1 MTSASAMNRVL
12 NMTRRCQ
19 RPRACVKRLSP
30 ASWRYAA
37 ILAVALAVSATSAQ
51 QALAPTRILFIG
63 NSLTYWNDGLWVH
76 LERMAGRATPPVA
89 LTTGRSVFPGAFFKS
104 LWGRREPREAIRSR
118 AYDVVVLQEDLP
130 ETRVEDFREHARRF
144 VGEVR
149 QAGAR
154 PVLLMAWAYPR
165 LGWITMAEIA
175 ATHRAA
181 AAELKVDVAPVGL
194 AWERAR
200 QQRASLDLYAPD
212 REHPSVAGTYL
223 TTAVVYAAVFG
234 KDPMALEYVPTGI
247 SADDAAFLRRVAW
260 AAVREY

>member
-1 MTSASAMNRVL
+1 M
-12 NMTRRCQ
+12 
-19 RPRACVKRLSP
+19 
-30 ASWRYAA
+30 
-37 ILAVALAVSATSAQ
+37 
-51 QALAPTRILFIG
+51 RILFIG
-63 NSLTYWNDGLWVH
+63 NSLTFWNDGLWVH

-104 LWGRREPREAIRSR
+104 LWERREPRDAIRSR

-144 VGEVR
+144 VGEVK

-154 PVLLMAWAYPR
+154 PVLLMAWAYSR

-175 ATHRAA
+175 AAHRAA

-200 QQRASLDLYAPD
+200 QQRAALNLYAPD

-223 TTAVVYAAVFG
+223 TTAVVYATVFS
-234 KDPMALEYVPTGI
+234 KDPAALEYVPTGI

-260 AAVREY
+260 ATVREY

>member
-1 MTSASAMNRVL
+1 MMRVYVITL
-12 NMTRRCQ
+12 
-19 RPRACVKRLSP
+19 
-30 ASWRYAA
+30 A
-37 ILAVALAVSATSAQ
+37 ITLAVFSTSAQ
-51 QALAPTRILFIG
+51 QAAAPTRILFIG
-63 NSLTYWNDGLWVH
+63 NSLTFWNDGLWVH
-76 LERMAGRATPPVA
+76 LERMARRATPPLA

-104 LWGRREPREAIRSR
+104 LWERREPREAIRSR
-118 AYDVVVLQEDLP
+118 RYDVVVLQEDLP

-165 LGWITMAEIA
+165 LGWIAMAEIA
-175 ATHRAA
+175 AAHRAA

-200 QQRASLDLYAPD
+200 QQRASLNLYAPD

-223 TTAVVYAAVFG
+223 TTAVVYATVFS
-234 KDPMALEYVPTGI
+234 KDPTALEYVPAGI

-260 AAVREY
+260 ATVREY